1 MSLAM
6 SLAMSAWLGLA
17 WLGRAWLGLAWLG
30 RAWPGLAWPD
40 QVFVFSDVSRGHSI
54 TNYNQSRNLPGNS
67 DFLHT
72 LIETIV
78 LQSRVKHGAMAM
90 YHQTSSGKSATGA
103 STLLAIS
110 IFKAP
115 E

>member
-40 QVFVFSDVSRGHSI
+40 QVFVFSEMGV
-54 TNYNQSRNLPGNS
+54 GNK
-67 DFLHT
+67 
-72 LIETIV
+72 V
-78 LQSRVKHGAMAM
+78 LAQAWG
-90 YHQTSSGKSATGA
+90 
-103 STLLAIS
+103 
-110 IFKAP
+110 
-115 E
+115 